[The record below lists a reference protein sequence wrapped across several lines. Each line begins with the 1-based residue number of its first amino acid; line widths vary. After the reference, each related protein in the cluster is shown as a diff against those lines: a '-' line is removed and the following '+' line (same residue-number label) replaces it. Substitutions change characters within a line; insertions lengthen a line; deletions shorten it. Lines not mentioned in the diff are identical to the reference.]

1 MASRAI
7 NSSVVSVI
15 SAATK
20 DTHSFF
26 DDNYLRNRVHRSS
39 RRGRGHCMRLRDTRR
54 VVSVLLVLMLPVSI
68 MRAQE
73 EPAKPLTLEEAI
85 SLARSHNREL
95 KQAGLEIHKQKEA
108 FSEAK
113 TQRYPRFDTYF
124 LASELLTPLD
134 FTIKSGT
141 FGTFPSTGPIPAKD
155 SVIHTPARPVAIAT
169 ITATQ
174 PLTQLFRINLSIKE
188 QKLAADLSQQSYF
201 QREQNVVNEVRRAYY
216 AILQSQSE
224 LESQRALLAYLEE
237 LKQLTGRRL
246 QQEAVLKADS
256 LRITAQRTKALYQIT
271 VTRDTLADQKEALNR
286 LMGRDLLAEFT
297 VEMVPASL
305 PEESS
310 LQEGRKIAIQMR
322 PEIKAETIKK
332 EQATLETKIEKT
344 RYIPDISV
352 QANYLTAPNISFLPQ
367 NLGAVGVLLTWQ
379 PWDWGQKRHNLAQK
393 VDAEKQAQLSIDN
406 VREQVLQE
414 VDSTFRRLREAR
426 ELLTVAQ
433 AARDAE
439 TERLRNRTD
448 AYSRRAILL
457 SDLLEQHS
465 SVASTEDQYRQGL
478 LAFWK
483 ARADFE
489 RALGEE

>member
-1 MASRAI
+1 VKLRY
-7 NSSVVSVI
+7 
-15 SAATK
+15 
-20 DTHSFF
+20 TH
-26 DDNYLRNRVHRSS
+26 RI
-39 RRGRGHCMRLRDTRR
+39 
-54 VVSVLLVLMLPVSI
+54 VSVLLVLMLPVSI

-73 EPAKPLTLEEAI
+73 EPAKPLTLEEAV

-95 KQAGLEIHKQKEA
+95 KQARLEIHKQKEA

-113 TQRYPRFDTYF
+113 TQLYPRFDTYF

-141 FGTFPSTGPIPAKD
+141 LGTFPATGPIPAKD
-155 SVIHTPARPVAIAT
+155 SKIHTPARPVAITSAT
-169 ITATQ
+169 VTQ
-174 PLTQLFRINLSIKE
+174 PLAQLFRIDLSIKE
-188 QKLAADLSQQSYF
+188 QKLAAELSQQSYF
-201 QREQNVVNEVRRAYY
+201 EREQGLVNEVRRAYY

-237 LKQLTGRRL
+237 LQQLTGRRL

-256 LRITAQRTKALYQIT
+256 LHITAQRSKASYQLT
-271 VTRDTLADQKEALNR
+271 VFQNALADQKEALNR
-286 LMGRDLLAEFT
+286 LLGRDLLAEFT
-297 VEMVPASL
+297 VEMVPALL

-310 LQEGRKIAIQMR
+310 LPEARKSAIEMR

-332 EQATLETKIEKT
+332 ERAALETKIEKT
-344 RYIPDISV
+344 RYIPDISI

-367 NLGAVGVLLTWQ
+367 NVGAVGVLLTWQ
-379 PWDWGQKRHNLAQK
+379 PWDWGQKRHNIAQK
-393 VDAEKQAQLSIDN
+393 VDAENQAQLSVDN
-406 VREQVLQE
+406 VKDQVLQE

-426 ELLTVAQ
+426 ELLAAAQ
-433 AARDAE
+433 ATRDAE
-439 TERLRNRTD
+439 AEKLRNEMD
-448 AYSRRAILL
+448 AYSHQTIVL
-457 SDLLEQHS
+457 SDLLQQQS
-465 SVASTEDQYRQGL
+465 TVASAEDQYRQGL

>member
-1 MASRAI
+1 MSRLHPARI
-7 NSSVVSVI
+7 LSV
-15 SAATK
+15 
-20 DTHSFF
+20 
-26 DDNYLRNRVHRSS
+26 
-39 RRGRGHCMRLRDTRR
+39 
-54 VVSVLLVLMLPVSI
+54 VLLVMMLPASI
-68 MRAQE
+68 MRGQE
-73 EPAKPLTLEEAI
+73 ELARRLTLEEAV

-95 KQAGLEIHKQKEA
+95 KQARLETHKQREA

-113 TQRYPRFDTYF
+113 TQLYPRFDTYF

-141 FGTFPSTGPIPAKD
+141 FGTFPTTGPIPAKD
-155 SVIHTPARPVAIAT
+155 SKIHTPARPVAITSA
-169 ITATQ
+169 TATQ
-174 PLTQLFRINLSIKE
+174 PLTQLFRIDLSIKQ
-188 QKLAADLSQQSYF
+188 QKLAAQLSQQSYF
-201 QREQNVVNEVRRAYY
+201 EREQGLVNEVRRAYY

-237 LKQLTGRRL
+237 LQQLMGRRL

-256 LRITAQRTKALYQIT
+256 LRITAQRAKASYQLT
-271 VTRDTLADQKEALNR
+271 VIQDALADQKEALNR
-286 LMGRDLLAEFT
+286 LLGRDLLEEFT
-297 VEMVPASL
+297 VETVPASL

-310 LQEGRKIAIQMR
+310 LPEVRKSAIEMR

-332 EQATLETKIEKT
+332 ERATLETKIEKT
-344 RYIPDISV
+344 RYIPDISI

-379 PWDWGQKRHNLAQK
+379 PWDWGQKRHNIAQK

-406 VREQVLQE
+406 VRDQVLQE

-426 ELLTVAQ
+426 ELLTAAQ

-439 TERLRNRTD
+439 AEKLRNEMD
-448 AYSRRAILL
+448 AYSHQTILL
-457 SDLLEQHS
+457 SDLLQQQS
-465 SVASTEDQYRQGL
+465 TVASAEDQYRQGL
-478 LAFWK
+478 LAFWR